1 MTQLNLA
8 SVSVPRE
15 CAIMNIWPSRLKF
28 PANTHLK
35 AAVYREHSK
44 DPRQVVKIED
54 IDIPKPKSNGVLI
67 KVEAASYNYND
78 LWGIWG
84 EPIKIPM
91 PHISGSDAAGRV
103 VEVGENLTANIKIGD
118 RVVVYPNLTCRVC
131 HECTSGKEYDC
142 NSRQVWGFQTG
153 PLWGG
158 FTQYTHMSEVNVVKI
173 PDNVSFDDAAAIS
186 MVGLTSW
193 HMLVTRA
200 NIRPGQTVL
209 IMGGG
214 SGMGIAGIQIAKL
227 FNCDVIA
234 TAGNKEK
241 MGKCLQLGAD
251 FVVNHRESDWYNKVR
266 EITNKGGVDV
276 VFEHI
281 GKTVFPQ
288 ELSLLKMGGTLV
300 STGATTGYDSTID
313 LRYLFFKGTNLLGAT
328 QGTKAGLEE
337 IIRWVSKGKI
347 KPVIDTILPFSNM
360 VEGHVK
366 MADSQLFGKIL
377 TTPQK
382 L

>member
-1 MTQLNLA
+1 M
-8 SVSVPRE
+8 
-15 CAIMNIWPSRLKF
+15 
-28 PANTHLK
+28 K

-54 IDIPKPKSNGVLI
+54 IDIPKAKSNGVLI

-91 PHISGSDAAGRV
+91 PHISGSDAAGIV
-103 VEVGENLTANIKIGD
+103 VEVGENLTTNIKIGD

-131 HECTSGKEYDC
+131 SECTSGKEYDC

-158 FTQYTHMSEVNVVKI
+158 FAQYTHLPEVNVVKI

-241 MGKCLQLGAD
+241 M
-251 FVVNHRESDWYNKVR
+251 SNK
-266 EITNKGGVDV
+266 
-276 VFEHI
+276 
-281 GKTVFPQ
+281 
-288 ELSLLKMGGTLV
+288 
-300 STGATTGYDSTID
+300 
-313 LRYLFFKGTNLLGAT
+313 
-328 QGTKAGLEE
+328 
-337 IIRWVSKGKI
+337 
-347 KPVIDTILPFSNM
+347 
-360 VEGHVK
+360 
-366 MADSQLFGKIL
+366 
-377 TTPQK
+377 
-382 L
+382 

>member
-1 MTQLNLA
+1 M
-8 SVSVPRE
+8 
-15 CAIMNIWPSRLKF
+15 
-28 PANTHLK
+28 K

-54 IDIPKPKSNGVLI
+54 IDPPKPKASEVLI

-91 PHISGSDAAGRV
+91 PHISGSDAAGTV
-103 VEVGENLTANIKIGD
+103 VEVGENVSASIKVGD
-118 RVVVYPNLTCRVC
+118 RVVAYPNLTCRVC
-131 HECTSGKEYDC
+131 HECTSGREYDC
-142 NSRQVWGFQTG
+142 ASRQVWGFQTG

-158 FTQYTHMSEVNVVKI
+158 FAQYTHLPGVNIVKL
-173 PDNVSFDDAAAIS
+173 PDGVSFTDAAAIS
-186 MVGLTSW
+186 MVGLTAW

-200 NIRPGQTVL
+200 QIRPGQTVL

-234 TAGNKEK
+234 TAGNMDK
-241 MGKCLQLGAD
+241 MDKCIELGAD
-251 FVVNHRESDWYNKVR
+251 HAVNHREADWYKKVR
-266 EITNKGGVDV
+266 DITKKQGVDII
-276 VFEHI
+276 FEHI
-281 GKTVFPQ
+281 GKTVFPS
-288 ELSLLKMGGTLV
+288 ELGLLKMGGTLV
-300 STGATTGYDSTID
+300 STGATTGYDSAID
-313 LRYLFFKGTNLLGAT
+313 LRYLFFRGTNLLGAT

-337 IIRWVSKGKI
+337 VIRWVSKGKI
-347 KPVIDTILPFSNM
+347 KPVIDTILPFSDM

-377 TTPQK
+377 TTPHK

>member
-1 MTQLNLA
+1 
-8 SVSVPRE
+8 
-15 CAIMNIWPSRLKF
+15 
-28 PANTHLK
+28 LK

-44 DPRQVVKIED
+44 DPRQVVLIED
-54 IDIPKPKSNGVLI
+54 IDAQKPKSNEILI

-91 PHISGSDAAGRV
+91 PHISGSDAAGTV
-103 VEVGENLTANIKIGD
+103 VETGENVSASIKIGD
-118 RVVVYPNLTCRVC
+118 RVVVHPNLTCRVC
-131 HECTSGKEYDC
+131 NECTEGREYDC
-142 NSRQVWGFQTG
+142 SSRKVWGFQTG

-158 FTQYTHMSEVNVVKI
+158 FAQYTHLPEVNVVKLH
-173 PDNVSFDDAAAIS
+173 DNVSFNDAAAIS
-186 MVGLTSW
+186 MVGMTAW

-200 NIRPGQTVL
+200 KILPGQTVL

-234 TAGNKEK
+234 TAGNKDK
-241 MGKCLQLGAD
+241 MDKCLQLGAD
-251 FVVNHRESDWYNKVR
+251 YAVNHRESDWYRKVR
-266 EITNKGGVDV
+266 EITNKQGVDV

-300 STGATTGYDSTID
+300 STGATTGYDSPID

-328 QGTKAGLEE
+328 QGTKAGLQKV
-337 IIRWVSKGKI
+337 IRWVSKGKI
-347 KPVIDTILPFSNM
+347 KPVIDTILPFTNM

>member
-1 MTQLNLA
+1 MTIDENDDR
-8 SVSVPRE
+8 VH
-15 CAIMNIWPSRLKF
+15 M
-28 PANTHLK
+28 K
-35 AAVYREHSK
+35 AAIYREHSK

-54 IDIPKPKSNGVLI
+54 IDMPRPKANEVLI

-91 PHISGSDAAGRV
+91 PHISGSDAAGTV
-103 VEVGENLTANIKIGD
+103 VEVGDNVTANIKVGD
-118 RVVVYPNLTCRVC
+118 RVASHPNLTCRVC
-131 HECTSGKEYDC
+131 HECTSGREYDC
-142 NSRQVWGFQTG
+142 VSRQVWGFQTG

-158 FTQYTHMSEVNVVKI
+158 FAQYTHLPEVNVVKL
-173 PDNVSFDDAAAIS
+173 PDNVLFTDAAAIC
-186 MVGLTSW
+186 MVGMTAW

-200 NIRPGQTVL
+200 QIKPGQTVL

-234 TAGNKEK
+234 TAGNKDK
-241 MGKCLQLGAD
+241 MDKCLQLGAD
-251 FVVNHRESDWYNKVR
+251 HVVNHRESDWYKKAR
-266 EITNKGGVDV
+266 EITNKQGLDV
-276 VFEHI
+276 IFEHI

-288 ELSLLKMGGTLV
+288 ELGLLKMGGTLV

-313 LRYLFFKGTNLLGAT
+313 LRYLFFRGTNLLGAT

-337 IIRWVSKGKI
+337 VIRWVSKGKI
-347 KPVIDTILPFSNM
+347 KPVIDTILSFGNM
-360 VEGHVK
+360 VDGHVK

-377 TTPQK
+377 TTPHR

>member
-1 MTQLNLA
+1 
-8 SVSVPRE
+8 
-15 CAIMNIWPSRLKF
+15 
-28 PANTHLK
+28 LK

-54 IDIPKPKSNGVLI
+54 IDAPKPKSSEVLI
-67 KVEAASYNYND
+67 EVEAASYNYND

-84 EPIKIPM
+84 KPIKIPM
-91 PHISGSDAAGRV
+91 PHISGSDAAGTV
-103 VEVGENLTANIKIGD
+103 VEIGENVTANIKIGD
-118 RVVVYPNLTCRVC
+118 RVVAHPNLTCRVC
-131 HECTSGKEYDC
+131 YECTSGREYDC
-142 NSRQVWGFQTG
+142 LNRKVWGFQTG

-158 FTQYTHMSEVNVVKI
+158 FGQYTHLPAVNVVKLR
-173 PDNVSFDDAAAIS
+173 DNVSFNDAAAIS
-186 MVGLTSW
+186 MVGMTAW

-200 NIRPGQTVL
+200 NIRLGQTVI

-227 FNCDVIA
+227 FNCLVIA
-234 TAGNKEK
+234 TAGNKDK
-241 MGKCLQLGAD
+241 MDKCLQLGAD
-251 FVVNHRESDWYNKVR
+251 FAVNHRESDWYKKVR
-266 EITNKGGVDV
+266 EITHKQGVDV
-276 VFEHI
+276 IFEHI
-281 GKTVFPQ
+281 GKSTFPQ

-313 LRYLFFKGTNLLGAT
+313 LRYLFFKGINLLGAT

-337 IIRWVSKGKI
+337 VIRWVSEGKI
-347 KPVIDTILPFSNM
+347 RPIIDTILPFSNM

-366 MADSQLFGKIL
+366 MAESQLFGKIL

>member
-1 MTQLNLA
+1 M
-8 SVSVPRE
+8 
-15 CAIMNIWPSRLKF
+15 
-28 PANTHLK
+28 K
-35 AAVYREHSK
+35 AAIYRDHSK

-91 PHISGSDAAGRV
+91 PHISGSDAAGTV
-103 VEVGENLTANIKIGD
+103 VEVGDNVITNIKVGD
-118 RVVVYPNLTCRVC
+118 RVVVHPNLTCRIC
-131 HECTSGKEYDC
+131 NQCIGGQEYNC
-142 NSRQVWGFQTG
+142 RSRMVWGFQTG
-153 PLWGG
+153 PLWGA
-158 FTQYTHMSEVNVVKI
+158 FAQYTHMPEVNVVKI
-173 PDNVSFDDAAAIS
+173 PDNVSFNDAAAIS
-186 MVGLTSW
+186 MVGMTSW

-200 NIRPGQTVL
+200 DIQPGQTVL

-227 FNCDVIA
+227 YNCNVIA

-241 MGKCLQLGAD
+241 MDKCLQLGAD
-251 FVVNHRESDWYNKVR
+251 FVVNHRESDWHNKVR
-266 EITNKGGVDV
+266 EITNKQGVDV
-276 VFEHI
+276 VYEHI
-281 GKTVFPQ
+281 GKSVFQQ
-288 ELSLLKMGGTLV
+288 ELTLLRMGGTLV

-313 LRYLFFKGTNLLGAT
+313 LRYLFFKGVNLLGAT

-337 IIRWVSKGKI
+337 VIRWVSKGKI
-347 KPVIDTILPFSNM
+347 KPVIDTILPFSRM
-360 VEGHVK
+360 VEGHIK

>member
-1 MTQLNLA
+1 
-8 SVSVPRE
+8 
-15 CAIMNIWPSRLKF
+15 
-28 PANTHLK
+28 LK
-35 AAVYREHSK
+35 AAVYREHNK

-54 IDIPKPKSNGVLI
+54 IDIPKPKANEVLI
-67 KVEAASYNYND
+67 EVEAAAYNYND

-91 PHISGSDAAGRV
+91 PHISGSDVAGTV
-103 VEVGENLTANIKIGD
+103 VEVGEDVTKINVGD
-118 RVVVYPNLTCRVC
+118 RIVSHPNLTCRVC
-131 HECTSGKEYDC
+131 YECTSGREYDC
-142 NSRQVWGFQTG
+142 HDRKVWGFQTG

-158 FTQYTHMSEVNVVKI
+158 FAQYTHLPEVNIVKL
-173 PDNVSFDDAAAIS
+173 PENVSFNDAASIS
-186 MVGLTSW
+186 MVGMTAW

-200 NIRPGQTVL
+200 NIQPGQTVL

-227 FNCDVIA
+227 YNCTVIA
-234 TAGNKEK
+234 TAGNKGK
-241 MGKCLQLGAD
+241 MDKCLQLGAD
-251 FVVNHRESDWYNKVR
+251 YVVNHREADWYKKVR
-266 EITNKGGVDV
+266 EITNKEGVDII
-276 VFEHI
+276 FEHI

-288 ELSLLKMGGTLV
+288 EVGLLKMGGTLV

-313 LRYLFFKGTNLLGAT
+313 LRYLFFKGINLLGAT
-328 QGTKAGLEE
+328 QGTKAGLEQV
-337 IIRWVSKGKI
+337 IGWVSKGKI
-347 KPVIDTILPFSNM
+347 RPVIDTILPFSNM

>member
-1 MTQLNLA
+1 M
-8 SVSVPRE
+8 
-15 CAIMNIWPSRLKF
+15 
-28 PANTHLK
+28 
-35 AAVYREHSK
+35 YREHSE

-54 IDIPKPKSNGVLI
+54 IDAPKPKSSEVLI
-67 KVEAASYNYND
+67 EVEAASYNYND

-84 EPIKIPM
+84 KPIKIPM
-91 PHISGSDAAGRV
+91 PHISGSDAAGTV
-103 VEVGENLTANIKIGD
+103 VEIGENVTANIKIGD
-118 RVVVYPNLTCRVC
+118 RVVAHPNLTCRVC
-131 HECTSGKEYDC
+131 YECTSGREYDC
-142 NSRQVWGFQTG
+142 LNRKVWGFQTG

-158 FTQYTHMSEVNVVKI
+158 FGQYTHLPAVNVVKLR
-173 PDNVSFDDAAAIS
+173 DNVSFNDAAAIS
-186 MVGLTSW
+186 MVGMTAW

-200 NIRPGQTVL
+200 NIRLGQTVI

-227 FNCDVIA
+227 FNCLVIA
-234 TAGNKEK
+234 TAGNKDK
-241 MGKCLQLGAD
+241 MDKCLQLGAD
-251 FVVNHRESDWYNKVR
+251 FAVNHRESDWYKKVR
-266 EITNKGGVDV
+266 EITHKQGVDV
-276 VFEHI
+276 IFEHI
-281 GKTVFPQ
+281 GKSTFPQ

-313 LRYLFFKGTNLLGAT
+313 LRYLFFKGINLLGAT

-337 IIRWVSKGKI
+337 VIRWVSEGRI
-347 KPVIDTILPFSNM
+347 RPMIDTILPFSNM

-366 MADSQLFGKIL
+366 MAESQLFGKIL

>member
-1 MTQLNLA
+1 
-8 SVSVPRE
+8 
-15 CAIMNIWPSRLKF
+15 
-28 PANTHLK
+28 LK
-35 AAVYREHSK
+35 AAVYREHSE

-54 IDIPKPKSNGVLI
+54 IDAPKPESSEVLI
-67 KVEAASYNYND
+67 EVEAASYNYND

-84 EPIKIPM
+84 KPIKIPM
-91 PHISGSDAAGRV
+91 PHISGSDAAGTV
-103 VEVGENLTANIKIGD
+103 VEIGENVTANIKIGD
-118 RVVVYPNLTCRVC
+118 RVVAHPNLTCRVC
-131 HECTSGKEYDC
+131 YECTSGREYDC
-142 NSRQVWGFQTG
+142 LNRKVWGFQTG

-158 FTQYTHMSEVNVVKI
+158 FTQYTHLPAVNVVKLR
-173 PDNVSFDDAAAIS
+173 DNVSFSDAAAIS
-186 MVGLTSW
+186 MVGMTAW
-193 HMLVTRA
+193 HMLITRA

-227 FNCDVIA
+227 FNCLVIA
-234 TAGNKEK
+234 TAGNKDK
-241 MGKCLQLGAD
+241 MDKCLQLGAD
-251 FVVNHRESDWYNKVR
+251 FAVNHRESDWYKKVR
-266 EITNKGGVDV
+266 EITNKQGVDV
-276 VFEHI
+276 IFEHI
-281 GKTVFPQ
+281 GKSTFPQ

-313 LRYLFFKGTNLLGAT
+313 LRYLFFKGINLLGAT

-337 IIRWVSKGKI
+337 VIRWVSEGKI
-347 KPVIDTILPFSNM
+347 RPIIDTILPFSNM

-366 MADSQLFGKIL
+366 MAESQLFGKIL

>member
-1 MTQLNLA
+1 M
-8 SVSVPRE
+8 
-15 CAIMNIWPSRLKF
+15 
-28 PANTHLK
+28 K
-35 AAVYREHSK
+35 AAVYRDHSK

-91 PHISGSDAAGRV
+91 PHISGSDAAGTV
-103 VEVGENLTANIKIGD
+103 VEVGDNVTTKIKVGD
-118 RVVVYPNLTCRVC
+118 RVVVHPNLTCRIC
-131 HECTSGKEYDC
+131 NQCIGGQEYDC
-142 NSRQVWGFQTG
+142 RSRMVWGFQTG
-153 PLWGG
+153 PLWGA
-158 FTQYTHMSEVNVVKI
+158 FAQYTHMPEVNVVKI
-173 PDNVSFDDAAAIS
+173 PDNVSFNDAAAIS
-186 MVGLTSW
+186 MVGMTSW

-200 NIRPGQTVL
+200 DIQPGQTVL

-227 FNCDVIA
+227 YNCNVIA
-234 TAGNKEK
+234 TAGNREK
-241 MGKCLQLGAD
+241 MDKCLQLGAD
-251 FVVNHRESDWYNKVR
+251 FVVNHRESDWHNKVR
-266 EITNKGGVDV
+266 QITNKQGVDV
-276 VFEHI
+276 VYEHI
-281 GKTVFPQ
+281 GKSVFQQ
-288 ELSLLKMGGTLV
+288 ELTLLKMGGTLV

-313 LRYLFFKGTNLLGAT
+313 LRYLFFKGVNLLGAT

-337 IIRWVSKGKI
+337 VIRWVSKGKI
-347 KPVIDTILPFSNM
+347 KPVIDTILPFSRM
-360 VEGHVK
+360 VEGHIK